1 MTTTRS
7 GMWMVAM
14 LLFLAVGCRTA
25 QPNLKPD
32 KQPEVLNTPPQE
44 ARFNTST
51 YPKMAFEDSSPKNN
65 PALNKDGV
73 MPTRGSMGGM
83 PGAGGG
89 GGAPGGMNGR

>member
-1 MTTTRS
+1 MTTMRG

-14 LLFLAVGCRTA
+14 LLFVTVGCRTT
-25 QPNLKPD
+25 QPVLKPD
-32 KQPEVLNTPPQE
+32 KQPEVLNVPPQE

-73 MPTRGSMGGM
+73 MPTRGAMGGM
-83 PGAGGG
+83 PGGA
-89 GGAPGGMNGR
+89 GAPGGMSGR